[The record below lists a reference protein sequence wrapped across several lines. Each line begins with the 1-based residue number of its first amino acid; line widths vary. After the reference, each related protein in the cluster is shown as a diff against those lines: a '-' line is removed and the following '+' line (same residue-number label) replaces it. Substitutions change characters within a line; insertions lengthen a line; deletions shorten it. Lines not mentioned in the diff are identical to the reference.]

1 MSMSDVLEI
10 SKSAILRRVL
20 ATSSTRRFSSACLLA
35 AAAELL
41 LTDRVV
47 AAEMPEFMLSVEPSS
62 LSLDNDPCLLRFTV
76 EELGV
81 HRGNGPEVE

>member
-20 ATSSTRRFSSACLLA
+20 ATSSARRFSSVCLLA

-41 LTDRVV
+41 LIDRVV
-47 AAEMPEFMLSVEPSS
+47 AADTPEFMLKVEPSS
-62 LSLDNDPCLLRFTV
+62 LSLDCCLLRVTPRFEV

-81 HRGNGPEVE
+81 HKGKVA